1 MMIAMP
7 SKPIMII
14 KTGSTI
20 PELCAQKGD
29 FEDWIASGL
38 GNNLPIQVIDVKNG
52 ATLPD
57 ADLFSAVVIT
67 GSHHM
72 VTECLP
78 WSEAAAGWLAQAVR
92 QGMFVLG
99 ICYGHQLL
107 AHALGGEV
115 DDNPGGSE
123 YGCTM
128 IHLHPAACQDPLFSQ
143 MPNEFLA
150 QVCHKQSVLKAPPGA
165 IVLAYSSKDNC
176 QAFVMDNAWG
186 VQFHPE
192 FDAEVMRLYLRQFRQ
207 VLIDE
212 GQEPE
217 ALLEGV
223 GETPISTSL
232 LGKFAH
238 LV

>member
-1 MMIAMP
+1 
-7 SKPIMII
+7 MII

-20 PELCAQKGD
+20 TELGAQKGD
-29 FEDWIASGL
+29 FEDWIATGL

-57 ADLFSAVVIT
+57 ADQFSAVVIT

-72 VTECLP
+72 VTEHLP
-78 WSEAAAGWLAQAVR
+78 WSEAAASWLAQAVR
-92 QGMFVLG
+92 QRMPVLG

-107 AHALGGEV
+107 AYALGGEV
-115 DDNPGGSE
+115 GDNLGGSE
-123 YGCTM
+123 YGSTT
-128 IHLHPAACQDPLFSQ
+128 IHLHPTACHDPLFSQ
-143 MPNEFLA
+143 MPNEFTA

-165 IVLAYSSKDNC
+165 TILAHSRKDNC
-176 QAFVMDNAWG
+176 QSFVMGNAWG

-192 FDAEVMRLYLRQFRQ
+192 FDADVMRFYLRQFRQ

-212 GQEPE
+212 GQEPD
-217 ALLEGV
+217 ALLEQV
-223 GETPISTSL
+223 CETPVSTSL

-238 LV
+238 LI